1 VSLDT
6 GDRTLN
12 DDSGRD
18 SVLLRAYYSDSK
30 DLWLPPGS
38 SFRQFRFFLPC
49 SPGEGAQRVVK
60 IRDRIVNVETLRR
73 WLTKFA
79 PAHVYYSTGRWLDPQ
94 NLGPKELG
102 PGSPGYQFAYNVF
115 LSQELYFDIDVPD
128 DLDEAKRWT
137 TKLRESL
144 EREYGF
150 RDVLLVYSGNKGF
163 HLHVYDFDLADWVRE
178 ISPHPAV
185 RESQTQEVKAEMVN
199 HLMDLGL
206 VFDADVTVDTRRILR
221 LPGTVHGKTFNIC
234 QIVDDIDTFR
244 PQRLERG

>member
-1 VSLDT
+1 VTQDVRS
-6 GDRTLN
+6 
-12 DDSGRD
+12 DSDKTETRE
-18 SVLLRAYYSDSK
+18 SVLLREHYSGSK
-30 DLWLPPGS
+30 GLWLPPGAT
-38 SFRQFRFFLPC
+38 FRQFRFFLA
-49 SPGEGAQRVVK
+49 GEQRNGAPRVVK
-60 IRDRIVNVETLRR
+60 VRDRIASIQTLRR
-73 WLTKFA
+73 WLVTFS
-79 PAHVYYSTGRWLDPQ
+79 PRHVYYSTGRWLDPQ

-115 LSQELYFDIDVPD
+115 LSQELYFDIDVPG
-128 DLDEAKRWT
+128 DLEEAKRWA

-144 EREYGF
+144 EREYSF

-234 QIVDDIDTFR
+234 QIVDNIDTFR